1 MTATAAPPAP
11 PAMVCNKCTKT
22 IEGGLGGFSVS
33 YADPSHPQHETI
45 ECDECAPLSPASR
58 KFLEDKNAEYEAEY
72 SEMGRAIEEGYGDA
86 QDFDSDMDDYPGY
99 YDHAEE
105 CS

>member
-1 MTATAAPPAP
+1 
-11 PAMVCNKCTKT
+11 MVCNKCTRT

-33 YADPSHPQHETI
+33 YADPSHPQHGTI
-45 ECDECAPLSPASR
+45 ECEECIPLSPASR
-58 KFLEDKNAEYEAEY
+58 KFLEDKNAEYEAMASAAAQHHLEPEETYY
-72 SEMGRAIEEGYGDA
+72 SDDDDLY
-86 QDFDSDMDDYPGY
+86 MDDGYYPGFGGGY